1 MTERDC
7 LVPTRHGEFS
17 AEHST
22 FRLSIPDPVQ
32 HFLMC
37 HVYFCVTFLFCMLL
51 LFCAFFTFLFFCMS
65 VTNNT
70 CFTFIQGVSSIRQ
83 VFNHLLG
90 GIIKI

>member
-22 FRLSIPDPVQ
+22 FKLSIPDPVQ

-37 HVYFCVTFLFCMLL
+37 HVYFCVTFLFCV
-51 LFCAFFTFLFFCMS
+51 FFYFSLFFLH
-65 VTNNT
+65 VRN
-70 CFTFIQGVSSIRQ
+70 
-83 VFNHLLG
+83 
-90 GIIKI
+90 K